1 MVILQWGEAYHLW
14 WSQAEFA
21 NAVVILPCFVQ
32 WELPPLSYLAICFAP
47 ISFYKCICCTK
58 LSIYWHSNGRGPVF
72 LQSPPHVTAC
82 LRCGGESKSCLLAG
96 WVQPGSDQPSR
107 IGGAAPSSHQRIH
120 LGATC
125 HAYCIQDGAFNCTWS
140 NHGLCWCICFVPSRC
155 NDAKLGKL
163 GVNFQILSNLY
174 LSRFS

>member
-1 MVILQWGEAYHLW
+1 MVITSWICKCSFVTFTLLRAMRTSTTLSGHLT
-14 WSQAEFA
+14 
-21 NAVVILPCFVQ
+21 ICPCFS
-32 WELPPLSYLAICFAP
+32 LGKH
-47 ISFYKCICCTK
+47 YKCICCTK

-82 LRCGGESKSCLLAG
+82 LRRGGESKSCLLAG

-140 NHGLCWCICFVPSRC
+140 NHGLC
-155 NDAKLGKL
+155 
-163 GVNFQILSNLY
+163 
-174 LSRFS
+174 